1 MSEAKARVEAWI
13 SKGEIPETDVE
24 LRLIRRLPWLVDA
37 LDKRLIGDA
46 ERALVGLDHT
56 VAPSLVPTERLR
68 LAIAHYEGDQEL
80 DKVAM
85 AELEAAFEGDPSLW
99 IPAARLHASVNLGRE
114 AAARMTLSD
123 QSLPYVFPGDVHPMM
138 VDVLACGERVLPAL
152 HVDWVR
158 KLTVW
163 MSTVLILDCT
173 ALGMWFWP
181 VLSVLDAN
189 KLKRPLVNLASQP
202 LPSGG
207 RGLAA
212 GYAARLGL
220 DGTALMEG
228 STELD
233 QRILDLIFLG
243 DAGA

>member
-1 MSEAKARVEAWI
+1 
-13 SKGEIPETDVE
+13 
-24 LRLIRRLPWLVDA
+24 
-37 LDKRLIGDA
+37 
-46 ERALVGLDHT
+46 
-56 VAPSLVPTERLR
+56 
-68 LAIAHYEGDQEL
+68 
-80 DKVAM
+80 M
-85 AELEAAFEGDPSLW
+85 AELEETFEGDPSLW

-114 AAARMTLSD
+114 AAARMSLSD

-158 KLTVW
+158 KLTTW
-163 MSTVLILDCT
+163 MSTVLVLDCT

-189 KLKRPLVNLASQP
+189 KLRRPLVSLAGQS

-228 STELD
+228 ATELD

>member
-13 SKGEIPETDVE
+13 SKGGIPETDVE

-37 LDKRLIGDA
+37 LDKRIIGDA
-46 ERALVGLDHT
+46 ERALLGLDHT
-56 VAPSLVPTERLR
+56 VGPSLVPTERLR

-80 DKVAM
+80 DKAAM
-85 AELEAAFEGDPSLW
+85 AELEAVFEGDPSLW
-99 IPAARLHASVNLGRE
+99 VPAARLHASVNLGRE

-163 MSTVLILDCT
+163 MSTVLVLDCT

-189 KLKRPLVNLASQP
+189 KLKRPLVSLASQP

-228 STELD
+228 ATELD